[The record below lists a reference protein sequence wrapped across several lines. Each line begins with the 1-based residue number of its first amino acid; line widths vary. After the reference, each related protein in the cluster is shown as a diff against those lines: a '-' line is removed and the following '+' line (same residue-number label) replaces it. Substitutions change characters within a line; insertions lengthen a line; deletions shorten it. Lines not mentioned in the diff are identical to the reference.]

1 MPPTRRVAIETR
13 GADGEWSAYTGQDIV
28 ADSNQSLQ
36 GTTEDRAILGSEE
49 LSALVPWP
57 MSEYKSPPLTDGF
70 AVSPYLLPHATN
82 SHVVLG
88 LETSSSL
95 GHVNENRAMILSN
108 QEPPLFG
115 SPLSLWNDS
124 FFLADFGSSIEI
136 DYPWSFDPSVSQLSR
151 PPLVAFPALP
161 PTRLHSRPSTGLENP
176 RSSNSKQLSQPSS
189 NEALILSIN
198 LLDISELTIDGIYH
212 EALDLNISRDSR
224 AITSQRCCS
233 SFDRQFNVL

>member
-124 FFLADFGSSIEI
+124 FFLADFGSSIET

-151 PPLVAFPALP
+151 PPLVAFPSSSSYQAPFTPQHWAGESPFFQLQAALSAKFQRGIDSQHKSP
-161 PTRLHSRPSTGLENP
+161 RYLGADHRRDLP
-176 RSSNSKQLSQPSS
+176 RSIGPQYLQRFSCNHFSKM
-189 NEALILSIN
+189 
-198 LLDISELTIDGIYH
+198 LLK
-212 EALDLNISRDSR
+212 
-224 AITSQRCCS
+224 
-233 SFDRQFNVL
+233 F